1 MTHEFTDPKLA
12 YIRDLFVFA
21 SFTALSFVDIKELTN
36 DRIVEVNG
44 EKWII
49 SKRHKTGVPFQV
61 KLLDIPLQII
71 ERYRPFQENNF
82 VFPNLNYWSICKP
95 LKKMIRECGVNKDIS
110 FHCSRHG
117 FATLTLCK
125 GMPIESVSRILGHTN
140 IETTQIYAKITVEK
154 LTSKWQG
161 YETVDN
167 HDGRVRQDCR
177 TVRCRQRVDERNG
190 VGKVVWCNRPDT
202 PYRHPSRV

>member
-1 MTHEFTDPKLA
+1 MWVKTVVSRAHYNGLIPRNPFAQFRITPNVKEREYLTEEEIRQLIEHEFSDATLA
-12 YIRDLFVFA
+12 FTRDLFVFA
-21 SFTALSFVDIKELTN
+21 CFTALSFADIRELTN

-71 ERYRPFQENNF
+71 ERYRPFQENDL

-110 FHCSRHG
+110 FHCSRHI
-117 FATLTLCK
+117 TLSYSLKTRDL
-125 GMPIESVSRILGHTN
+125 
-140 IETTQIYAKITVEK
+140 
-154 LTSKWQG
+154 
-161 YETVDN
+161 
-167 HDGRVRQDCR
+167 
-177 TVRCRQRVDERNG
+177 QRL
-190 VGKVVWCNRPDT
+190 
-202 PYRHPSRV
+202 SA